1 MLLRLAAAGQEIYLT
16 GNPQIT
22 FFRYKYIKKTPIIKK
37 KYLVKSKY
45 KYKIFYLY

>member
-1 MLLRLAAAGQEIYLT
+1 MLLRLAAAGQAIYLT

-22 FFRYKYIKKTPIIKK
+22 FFRYKRIIKK